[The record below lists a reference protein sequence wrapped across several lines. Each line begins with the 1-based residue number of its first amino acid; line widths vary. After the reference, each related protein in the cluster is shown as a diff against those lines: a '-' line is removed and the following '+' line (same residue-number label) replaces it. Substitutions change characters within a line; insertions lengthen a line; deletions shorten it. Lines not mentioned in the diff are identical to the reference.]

1 MKTVF
6 MGTPDFAVDCLKAL
20 ASSRHEV
27 VAVFS
32 QPDKPRGRKMVMT
45 PPDVKVAAE
54 EYGIKVFQPS
64 TLRDGQAYE
73 ILREIAPDVIV
84 VVAYG
89 KIIPADILA
98 LPRYG
103 CVNVH
108 ASLLPHLRGAA
119 PIQRSVLN
127 GDRETGITIM
137 QLDEGLDTGDIL
149 LQKAVPIGEDE
160 TSGQLF
166 DRLKVIGADMLLEAL
181 DGIEAG
187 TLTPVSQDDSLAD
200 YAQMLEKSEA
210 PVDWSMPA
218 SRVHDHVR
226 GMDPWPVAYTLING
240 KKVKLFGSKL
250 SSLRGNAAGEIVELG
265 GSFTVCCGDG
275 GCVSFSELQ
284 AEGKSRLT
292 AAEFNRGSRL
302 SVGDV
307 I

>member
-6 MGTPDFAVDCLKAL
+6 MGTPDFAVDCLEAL
-20 ASSRHEV
+20 AGSRHEV
-27 VAVFS
+27 AAVFS
-32 QPDKPRGRKMVMT
+32 QPDKPRGRKMIMT

-54 EYGIKVFQPS
+54 AHGIKVYQPP
-64 TLRDGQAYE
+64 TLRDGKAYE
-73 ILREIAPDVIV
+73 ILKEIEPDIII

-89 KIIPADILA
+89 KIIPADILS

-127 GDRETGITIM
+127 GDRESGITIM

-149 LQKAVPIGEDE
+149 LQRAVPIGEDE
-160 TSGQLF
+160 TSGRLF
-166 DRLKVIGADMLLEAL
+166 DRLKVIGAEMLLEAL
-181 DGIEAG
+181 DGIESE
-187 TLTPVSQDDSLAD
+187 TLSPVSQDDSLAD
-200 YAQMLEKSEA
+200 YAPMLEKSEA
-210 PVDWSMPA
+210 AVDWGWPA
-218 SRVHDHVR
+218 ARVHDHVR
-226 GMDPWPVAYTLING
+226 GMDPWPVAYTVING

-250 SSLRGNAAGEIVELG
+250 SSLSGSAAGEIVELG
-265 GSFTVCCGDG
+265 SSFTVCCGDG
-275 GCVSFSELQ
+275 RCVSFSELQ

-292 AAEFNRGSRL
+292 AADFNRGSRL

-307 I
+307 L